1 MENNRTFRLP
11 KTSESDAAGKL
22 TRMPGTVEMEATKPT
37 KASGVPRLAAKGF
50 KTGFLDNVELSMA
63 NKPIT
68 QSIKKNRSLPFFSHD
83 FIVRSTSTMSIQGVF
98 FVFVRFQEQ
107 STNVIDGE
115 PQITINLRSIF
126 PASNSDENS
135 MTNVIETNQLTRAF
149 NSLTAVD
156 KLNITVESGEIF
168 GLLGPNGAGKTTT
181 ISMLCTILKPTAGT
195 AKVNGFDIVKEATQV
210 RKSIGI
216 VFQDP
221 SVDDRLTG
229 RENLYMHA
237 NLYGVPASEQKSRI
251 EHVLK
256 LVELQDRAD
265 DLLRTYSGGM
275 RRRLELARGLIH
287 YPKVLFLDEPT
298 LGLDPQTRDHV
309 WRYIRELKESH
320 DITVV
325 LTTHYMD
332 EADRLSDRIAIMD
345 YGKIIALDTPTKLK
359 ETLEGDVVIVKTNNP
374 TALAALATEKMGL
387 QKTHLVNGTV
397 EITVR
402 NGESTLPRI
411 VETATQNK
419 IYIESISLRAP
430 NLEDV
435 FLHYTGRMIRADSS
449 REPHGIAAIK
459 RRTVR

>member
-1 MENNRTFRLP
+1 
-11 KTSESDAAGKL
+11 
-22 TRMPGTVEMEATKPT
+22 
-37 KASGVPRLAAKGF
+37 
-50 KTGFLDNVELSMA
+50 
-63 NKPIT
+63 
-68 QSIKKNRSLPFFSHD
+68 
-83 FIVRSTSTMSIQGVF
+83 MS
-98 FVFVRFQEQ
+98 
-107 STNVIDGE
+107 
-115 PQITINLRSIF
+115 
-126 PASNSDENS
+126 
-135 MTNVIETNQLTRAF
+135 NVIETNQLTKAF

-156 KLNITVESGEIF
+156 KLDITVESGEIF

-181 ISMLCTILKPTAGT
+181 ISMLCTILKPTSGT

-237 NLYGVPASEQKSRI
+237 NLYDVPASEQKSRI
-251 EHVLK
+251 ENVLK
-256 LVELQDRAD
+256 LVELEDRAD

-309 WRYIRELKESH
+309 WRYIRELKKTH
-320 DITVV
+320 DTTVV

-332 EADRLSDRIAIMD
+332 EADRLCDRIAIMD

-359 ETLEGDVVIVKTNNP
+359 ETLEGDVITVKTNNP
-374 TALAALATEKMGL
+374 DALFLLVTEKMGL
-387 QKTHLVNGTV
+387 KKTRLVNGAV

-402 NGESTLPRI
+402 NGESMLPRI
-411 VETATQNK
+411 VEAATQNK
-419 IYIESISLRAP
+419 IHVESISLRAP

-435 FLHYTGRMIRADSS
+435 FLHYTGRMIRADSG
-449 REPHGIAAIK
+449 REPHGIAAIE
-459 RRTVR
+459 RRKVR

>member
-1 MENNRTFRLP
+1 
-11 KTSESDAAGKL
+11 
-22 TRMPGTVEMEATKPT
+22 MP
-37 KASGVPRLAAKGF
+37 
-50 KTGFLDNVELSMA
+50 
-63 NKPIT
+63 
-68 QSIKKNRSLPFFSHD
+68 
-83 FIVRSTSTMSIQGVF
+83 
-98 FVFVRFQEQ
+98 
-107 STNVIDGE
+107 
-115 PQITINLRSIF
+115 
-126 PASNSDENS
+126 
-135 MTNVIETNQLTRAF
+135 NVIETNQLTKAF

-156 KLNITVESGEIF
+156 KLDITVESGEIF

-181 ISMLCTILKPTAGT
+181 ISMLCTILKPTSGT

-237 NLYGVPASEQKSRI
+237 NLYGVPAGEQKSRI

-309 WRYIRELKESH
+309 WRYIRELKETH

-332 EADRLSDRIAIMD
+332 EADRLCDRIAIMD
-345 YGKIIALDTPTKLK
+345 YGKIIALDTPAKLK
-359 ETLEGDVVIVKTNNP
+359 ETLEGDVVTVKTNNP
-374 TALAALATEKMGL
+374 NALSSLATEKMGL
-387 QKTHLVNGTV
+387 QKTRIVNGTV

-402 NGESTLPRI
+402 NGESILPRI
-411 VETATQNK
+411 VDTATQNK
-419 IYIESISLRAP
+419 IHIESISSA
-430 NLEDV
+430 
-435 FLHYTGRMIRADSS
+435 
-449 REPHGIAAIK
+449 
-459 RRTVR
+459 